1 MVRLSIIVP
10 FYNVERYIEQCI
22 SSLLSQDIPKEEY
35 EIICVDD
42 CSQDSSLDIVRSL
55 QQDHSNLIV
64 VRQKENHKQGSARNL
79 GLSVAQ
85 GKYVWF
91 IDSDDY
97 IESNCLRSLLEI
109 AENNEI
115 DILHFDYKE
124 DICGK
129 IIPYR
134 VSYESTEVCSGEHFF
149 LDEQNEIWWKRCV
162 EVWRR
167 IHQREFLVNNS
178 ICFAPD
184 VLYEDL
190 DYSVRVWSQARSV
203 KHINSTP
210 YIYRNNASSVTHV
223 ESSPKNIYYQVMQMF
238 RCLESIKGFSD
249 KKGDLLISSY
259 ISNQS
264 GIIRREIKSFTFA
277 SKIQYWQLIRSQNIK
292 ALQNKMSIKN
302 WLAIR
307 YGIVIS

>member
-1 MVRLSIIVP
+1 MVRLSFIVP

-22 SSLLSQDIPKEEY
+22 TSLLSQDIPKEEY

-42 CSQDSSLDIVRSL
+42 CSQDSSIDIVRSL
-55 QQDHSNLIV
+55 QVDYSNIIV
-64 VRQKENHKQGSARNL
+64 VRQKENHKLGSARNL

-134 VSYESTEVCSGEHFF
+134 VLYESTEVCSGEHFF

-167 IHQREFLVNNS
+167 IHKRDFLLSYS
-178 ICFAPD
+178 ISFASD
-184 VLYEDL
+184 VMYEDL
-190 DYSVRVWSQARSV
+190 DYSIRVMGHASFVLHANCS
-203 KHINSTP
+203 P
-210 YIYRNNASSVTHV
+210 YIYRKNTDSITHTKKTP
-223 ESSPKNIYYQVMQMF
+223 EIICFQVLQMF
-238 RCLESIKGFSD
+238 RSGKSIKLFSN
-249 KKGDLLISSY
+249 KTAESLISEF

-264 GIIRREIKSFTFA
+264 GIVRQEIKSLSFA
-277 SKIQYWQLIRSQNIK
+277 SKIHYWNLIRFHNIK
-292 ALQNKMSIKN
+292 VLRNKMSKKN
-302 WLAIR
+302 WLALR
-307 YGIVIS
+307 YGIVI